1 MGKVDICEI
10 DAYSWDC
17 PKCGHYNCHDKYAD
31 LICEG
36 CSEEFEVGEVTT
48 N

>member
-17 PKCGHYNCHDKYAD
+17 PKRGHYNC
-31 LICEG
+31 L
-36 CSEEFEVGEVTT
+36 T
-48 N
+48 NQNR

>member
-17 PKCGHYNCHDKYAD
+17 PKFGHDNCHDKYAD

>member
-1 MGKVDICEI
+1 MDKVNVTEV

-17 PKCGHYNCHDKYAD
+17 PECGHYNCHDKYSE

-36 CSEEFEVGEVTT
+36 CGKKFELGEVET
-48 N
+48 